1 MDYIDTKYIQLVSAS
16 LENFKNKGNGVYN
29 MRCPFCGD
37 SQTNKSKARG
47 YIFQKENKPIF
58 KCHNCGQGATLNN
71 FIKHVNPSLA
81 KEYALERFGTKER
94 RKPITPASKPSLRF
108 QKRPEYLKTPLGKL
122 KKVSQLDTDHPVR
135 QYVESRKIPKRVH
148 YKLFYA
154 PKFNAFA
161 HQFAPNK
168 FDLIENDE
176 PRLIIPFIDRNK
188 QLVAFQGRA
197 FGKSS
202 LRYITVKIDEEAP
215 KVFGLESIDRSKTV
229 YIVEGPIDSM
239 FLDNAVAMAGADLT
253 ADALN
258 AIGTTDLVFVFDNE
272 PRNKDILRRI
282 EKVADLGYSI
292 ALFPDY
298 VKEKDINDM
307 VLGGRDPDEIQ
318 AIISNNT
325 YKGLQAKAKLS
336 EWRKV

>member
-122 KKVSQLDTDHPVR
+122 KKVSQLDTDHPV
-135 QYVESRKIPKRVH
+135 SMLSH
-148 YKLFYA
+148 A
-154 PKFNAFA
+154 KFLSVFTTNYSMRRSLM
-161 HQFAPNK
+161 PS
-168 FDLIENDE
+168 LISLHPIN
-176 PRLIIPFIDRNK
+176 LI
-188 QLVAFQGRA
+188 
-197 FGKSS
+197 
-202 LRYITVKIDEEAP
+202 
-215 KVFGLESIDRSKTV
+215 
-229 YIVEGPIDSM
+229 
-239 FLDNAVAMAGADLT
+239 
-253 ADALN
+253 
-258 AIGTTDLVFVFDNE
+258 
-272 PRNKDILRRI
+272 
-282 EKVADLGYSI
+282 
-292 ALFPDY
+292 
-298 VKEKDINDM
+298 
-307 VLGGRDPDEIQ
+307 
-318 AIISNNT
+318 
-325 YKGLQAKAKLS
+325 
-336 EWRKV
+336 